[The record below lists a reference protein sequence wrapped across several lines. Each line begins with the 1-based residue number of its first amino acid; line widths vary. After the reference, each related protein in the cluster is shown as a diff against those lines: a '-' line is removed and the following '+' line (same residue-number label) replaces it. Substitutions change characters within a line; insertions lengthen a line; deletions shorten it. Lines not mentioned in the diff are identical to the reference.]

1 MPRRIPDEALRT
13 ALKEVLA
20 QRKEKNPAYS
30 LRAFA
35 RQLSVSPSFLCE
47 VQSGRKGLSR
57 QRAELLRQKLGLP
70 TSSATAAGQSV
81 LVSPVGNAIES
92 GTGSET

>member
-20 QRKEKNPAYS
+20 QRKEKNPSYS

-35 RQLSVSPSFLCE
+35 RHLSMSPSFLCE
-47 VQSGRKGLSR
+47 VASGRKGLSR
-57 QRAELLRQKLGLP
+57 ERAEQLRVKLGLP
-70 TSSATAAGQSV
+70 PKGTEVPTPTV
-81 LVSPVGNAIES
+81 TEPPVIGN
-92 GTGSET
+92 